1 MEQRME
7 SQKVTPVTGAGF
19 DPAYVPGLTSP
30 RPETAVE
37 DAVTE
42 SDEVA
47 EEVTQSAPEKP
58 VREKAVLDKNDEPED
73 EPEADSGPEAEDATA
88 EAADAD
94 ADSDSDSESASASA
108 SESASESGKGDGPA
122 MEARDRRGSITV
134 DATGVRY
141 TLDDQ
146 EADFTWDEI
155 SAVEYGTSRKRLTV
169 TVHTPNSRWYPNDVE
184 APDKARL
191 AEWTEQIDKALDAY
205 FED

>member
-1 MEQRME
+1 ME

-30 RPETAVE
+30 GPEAAAE
-37 DAVTE
+37 DTVTE
-42 SDEVA
+42 SDEVT
-47 EEVTQSAPEKP
+47 EEVT
-58 VREKAVLDKNDEPED
+58 RDEPE
-73 EPEADSGPEAEDATA
+73 PKAVEADAVAEDEVA
-88 EAADAD
+88 EDEVAEVPDEKPGSAEDDAD
-94 ADSDSDSESASASA
+94 
-108 SESASESGKGDGPA
+108 GPVL
-122 MEARDRRGSITV
+122 EAKDRRGSITV

-146 EADFTWDEI
+146 EAEFTWDEI

-184 APDKARL
+184 APDKSRL
-191 AEWTEQIDKALDAY
+191 TEWTEQLDKALDAY

>member
-1 MEQRME
+1 ME

-30 RPETAVE
+30 VPETAVE
-37 DAVTE
+37 DAVTG
-42 SDEVA
+42 SDEPS
-47 EEVTQSAPEKP
+47 EEVTQDAVPEDAAPET
-58 VREKAVLDKNDEPED
+58 
-73 EPEADSGPEAEDATA
+73 EAPEAEKPEA
-88 EAADAD
+88 EADAD
-94 ADSDSDSESASASA
+94 PESEAEAEDEA
-108 SESASESGKGDGPA
+108 AVTEGDGPVL
-122 MEARDRRGSITV
+122 EAKDRRGSITV
-134 DATGVRY
+134 DATGVRF

-155 SAVEYGTSRKRLTV
+155 SAVEVGTARKRLLV

-191 AEWTEQIDKALDAY
+191 QEWTEALDKALDAY

>member
-1 MEQRME
+1 ME

-30 RPETAVE
+30 GPEAAAE
-37 DAVTE
+37 DTVTD
-42 SDEVA
+42 SDEA
-47 EEVTQSAPEKP
+47 TEEVTK
-58 VREKAVLDKNDEPED
+58 DEPSTD
-73 EPEADSGPEAEDATA
+73 GTDADSVSDSVP
-88 EAADAD
+88 
-94 ADSDSDSESASASA
+94 DSDSDTDKGADDEAAA
-108 SESASESGKGDGPA
+108 DGKAPVTDGPVL
-122 MEARDRRGSITV
+122 EAKDRRGSITV

-146 EADFTWDEI
+146 EAEFTWDEI

-184 APDKARL
+184 APDKSRL

>member
-1 MEQRME
+1 ME
-7 SQKVTPVTGAGF
+7 SQKVPPVTGAGF

-30 RPETAVE
+30 GAEAVAE
-37 DAVTE
+37 DVKDTVTE
-42 SDEVA
+42 PDETT
-47 EEVTQSAPEKP
+47 EEVTREEPQDAKP
-58 VREKAVLDKNDEPED
+58 EPE
-73 EPEADSGPEAEDATA
+73 PAP
-88 EAADAD
+88 AADV
-94 ADSDSDSESASASA
+94 
-108 SESASESGKGDGPA
+108 DGPA
-122 MEARDRRGSITV
+122 MEAKDRRGSITV
-134 DATGVRY
+134 DATGVRF

-191 AEWTEQIDKALDAY
+191 AEWTDQLDKALDAY

>member
-30 RPETAVE
+30 EPEAVAE

-42 SDEVA
+42 SDEVG
-47 EEVTQSAPEKP
+47 EEVSRDDAPGA
-58 VREKAVLDKNDEPED
+58 VRFTKAAREPEEGAD
-73 EPEADSGPEAEDATA
+73 GEEPAGAEPV
-88 EAADAD
+88 AAAV
-94 ADSDSDSESASASA
+94 E
-108 SESASESGKGDGPA
+108 DGPVMA
-122 MEARDRRGSITV
+122 AKDRRGSITV
-134 DATGVRY
+134 DAAGVRF

-146 EADFTWDEI
+146 EAEFTWDEI

-184 APDKARL
+184 AADKSRL
-191 AEWTEQIDKALDAY
+191 AEWTGQLDAALDAY

>member
-1 MEQRME
+1 ME

-37 DAVTE
+37 DAVTD

-47 EEVTQSAPEKP
+47 EEVTQTEPERPVLEKDAPEKDVP
-58 VREKAVLDKNDEPED
+58 EKADTAE
-73 EPEADSGPEAEDATA
+73 PEAEDEPDAKA
-88 EAADAD
+88 EADAD
-94 ADSDSDSESASASA
+94 ADEKADEKSDKTADE
-108 SESASESGKGDGPA
+108 GDAPV
-122 MEARDRRGSITV
+122 MEAKDRRGSITV

-155 SAVEYGTSRKRLTV
+155 SAVEFGTSRKRLTV

-191 AEWTEQIDKALDAY
+191 NEWTEQLDKALDAY